1 MGEPTKKTGNVR
13 SLTEAPAVSVI
24 SIGGKPM
31 PALPE
36 GPDKIEMSLKVRSLE
51 HAIEF
56 RASIPV
62 SAQRVKG
69 IR

>member
-1 MGEPTKKTGNVR
+1 MRQPPTSKSWES
-13 SLTEAPAVSVI
+13 SLRAFRQQAA
-24 SIGGKPM
+24 
-31 PALPE
+31 ALPE